1 MHASMDVLPPD
12 AMTDRLEDPRLAPM
26 AHQGEAGTSTGI
38 EIQPGS
44 NDDGWIIPQPVE
56 LRDGTHVQ
64 LFKDGEAL
72 HAAFKAI
79 QAARHRVCL
88 EVYIFADDVTGNAF
102 ADLLCQKARQGVSVF
117 VIYDAFGS
125 LGFSNFWREKPAM
138 FQKMREAGVKLQEF
152 NPSRPWECRFSWR
165 PLNRDHRKL
174 LIIDDE
180 FAGLGGINVGRE
192 WGGSWI
198 IKKKK
203 HKDDLWRD
211 NAIGISGPAVGHLV
225 KSFANT
231 WNYCVRGGRSRR
243 ALYLSGIEEQ
253 APFGLLASVPTVD
266 SALRPLLCDLLGRA
280 KTSIQLTIAYF
291 APDDDL
297 IEELLR
303 AARRGVKVQLMLP
316 SRSDVRIL
324 LIAARSFYERLM
336 DAGIEI
342 YERQAAILHAK
353 SMTIDRSVTVLG
365 STNLDHRS
373 IEFNFELSAIIRSE
387 EFGKQMHALFNN
399 DIRYARRLDCD
410 VWRRRPW
417 QDRFVQWAV
426 IRARYLL

>member
-1 MHASMDVLPPD
+1 MNVLPPAAKPD
-12 AMTDRLEDPRLAPM
+12 GLEDSRLEPTAR
-26 AHQGEAGTSTGI
+26 QGEAGTSTGI
-38 EIQPGS
+38 HTLPGS
-44 NDDGWIIPQPVE
+44 NDDGWIIPAPV
-56 LRDGTHVQ
+56 LLSDGTRVQ

-72 HAAFKAI
+72 HAAYQAI
-79 QAARHRVCL
+79 KAARRRVCL
-88 EVYIFADDVTGNAF
+88 EVYIFANDDTGNAF
-102 ADLLCQKARQGVSVF
+102 ADLLCEKARQRVAVY

-125 LGFSNFWREKPAM
+125 LGFSTLYRDKPAM
-138 FQKMREAGVKLQEF
+138 FEKMRRAGVRLMEF
-152 NPSRPWECRFSWR
+152 NPTRIWECRFSWR

-198 IKKKK
+198 LKHKK

-211 NAIGISGPAVGHLV
+211 NAVGISGPAVKHLV

-231 WNYCVRGGRSRR
+231 WRYCVRGGRSSR
-243 ALYLSGIEEQ
+243 AGYLWGIEEH
-253 APFGLLASVPTVD
+253 APFGLLASVPTVE
-266 SALRPLLCDLLGRA
+266 SPLRPLLCDLLGSAR
-280 KTSIQLTIAYF
+280 KSIQLTIAYF

-297 IEELLR
+297 VEELLK

-324 LIAARSFYERLM
+324 LIAGRSFYERFM

-387 EFGKQMHALFNN
+387 LFGRQMHDLFEN
-399 DIRYARRLDCD
+399 DIRYSRRLDSD

-417 QDRFVQWAV
+417 QDRIVQWAV
-426 IRARYLL
+426 IRTRYLL

>member
-1 MHASMDVLPPD
+1 MPDPPPTSNT
-12 AMTDRLEDPRLAPM
+12 AVLEDPRLAPTE
-26 AHQGEAGTSTGI
+26 HQGEAGTSTGI
-38 EIQPGS
+38 LTQPGS
-44 NDDGWIIPQPVE
+44 NDDGWTIPPPVT
-56 LRDGTHVQ
+56 LADGSRVQ
-64 LFKDGEAL
+64 LYKDGEAL
-72 HAAFKAI
+72 HAAYQAI
-79 QAARHRVCL
+79 KAARSRICL
-88 EVYIFADDVTGNAF
+88 EVYIFADDDTGNAF
-102 ADLLCQKARQGVSVF
+102 ADLLCEKAREGVAVY

-125 LGFSNFWREKPAM
+125 LGFSNFYREKPPM
-138 FQKMREAGVKLQEF
+138 FEKMKRAGVRLREF
-152 NPSRPWECRFSWR
+152 NPTRPWECRFSWR

-174 LIIDDE
+174 LIIDHE
-180 FAGLGGINVGRE
+180 FAGLGGMNVGRE

-203 HKDDLWRD
+203 HQGELWRD
-211 NAIGISGPAVGHLV
+211 NAIGISGPAVRHLV

-231 WNYCVRGGRSRR
+231 WTYCCRGGRVRR
-243 ALYLSGIEEQ
+243 AAYIAGIEEQ
-253 APFGLLASVPTVD
+253 APFGLLASVPTID
-266 SALRPLLCDLLGRA
+266 SPLRPLFCDLLSGATR
-280 KTSIQLTIAYF
+280 SIQLTMAYF

-297 IEELLR
+297 VDELLK

-353 SMTIDRSVTVLG
+353 SMTIDQCVTVLG

-373 IEFNFELSAIIRSE
+373 VEFNFELSAIVRSQ
-387 EFGKQMHALFNN
+387 EFGKQMHDLFAS
-399 DIRYARRLDCD
+399 DVRYSRRLDCE
-410 VWRRRPW
+410 VWRGRPW
-417 QDRFVQWAV
+417 ADRFVQWAV